1 MIWRE
6 KRILLVVLAVLLVA
20 NTIFFFTYRV
30 QYENR
35 LKELESRRDTAKA
48 ELDAARRARMTAD
61 QQLAGYHKIDSDI
74 HMIYDDE
81 WATQAERLTPFIG
94 EVMRLA
100 AQSQL
105 VPRSYSFAGTQTK
118 EASKGTGKNAG
129 TNAIEVTVAFPVEGT
144 YQQIRNLIHRLETS
158 DQFMIIDQV
167 TLGSEN
173 GDKLNMTI
181 RVKTLFRGTAGG
193 PRTSTTSSNQ
203 EL

>member
-6 KRILLVVLAVLLVA
+6 KRLLLIVLAILLAA

-35 LKELESRRDTAKA
+35 LRSLDDQRDTVKA
-48 ELDAARRARMTAD
+48 ELDAAKHSRVVAE
-61 QQLAGYHKIDSDI
+61 QQLAGYHKVEKDI
-74 HMIYDDE
+74 RQIYDDE
-81 WATQAERLTPFIG
+81 WSTQNERLTPFIG

-100 AQSQL
+100 TASQL
-105 VPRSYSFAGTQTK
+105 VPRSYAFGGNQARGVAKTQS
-118 EASKGTGKNAG
+118 ANAL
-129 TNAIEVTVAFPVEGT
+129 EVSIGFPVEGT
-144 YQQIRNLIHRLETS
+144 YQQVRTLINRLETS
-158 DQFMIIDQV
+158 DQFIIIDQI

-181 RVKTLFRGTAGG
+181 RVKTLFRGIAAG
-193 PRTSTTSSNQ
+193 PRASNQ